1 MEVLCKYISAVLAA
15 LCALLCPI
23 TPLITTAMFFIFV
36 DFVTGVAAS
45 YAVAHREGRAWWI
58 ESRKAWRTILKA
70 GFTAVAIIMMWFIDS
85 LLLGFMNLHLANL
98 FTGFV
103 CGMGHGAVVVDSE
116 RMTHLRSMASM
127 LTRRLSDYLNAKQ
140 DECLE
145 YNPCCNPI
153 NYCSIDGGIVQ
164 IY

>member
-70 GFTAVAIIMMWFIDS
+70 GFTAVAMVHRLTTSGFYEPTSCQSLYRFCMW
-85 LLLGFMNLHLANL
+85 
-98 FTGFV
+98 
-103 CGMGHGAVVVDSE
+103 CGVVVILGECFGNKS
-116 RMTHLRSMASM
+116 RTALCVARSMGE
-127 LTRRLSDYLNAKQ
+127 T
-140 DECLE
+140 
-145 YNPCCNPI
+145 PCRE
-153 NYCSIDGGIVQ
+153 GGGG
-164 IY
+164 